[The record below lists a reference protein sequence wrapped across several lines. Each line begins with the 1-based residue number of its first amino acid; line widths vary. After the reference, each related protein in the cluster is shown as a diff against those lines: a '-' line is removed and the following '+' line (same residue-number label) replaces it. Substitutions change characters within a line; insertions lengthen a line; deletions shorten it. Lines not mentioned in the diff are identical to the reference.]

1 MQQLPPELTRIP
13 LTALDVLRFLGRSQT
28 DGVDKDTLAQG
39 TGLSDIGVGKA
50 IRGLVTK
57 GYLNMDNYV
66 YFLTEK
72 GRQAINDVLA
82 YDAAH
87 QQGGSQERQHHGL
100 QADLVAVAPQ
110 SLGTR
115 KPGRIQIG
123 LDKLSGVQEAVQLL
137 LRFSSI
143 GGSLN
148 RGDAT
153 LTIEPGRV
161 PAPISVDVTP
171 DGSYNAVRVRVEGLQ
186 MLDMDEVHP
195 AGGIFFDIPVS
206 QASTNVQAWCGTLHL
221 QP

>member
-13 LTALDVLRFLGRSQT
+13 TTALDVLRFLGHSQLEAA
-28 DGVDKDTLAQG
+28 DKDTIAEG

-66 YFLTEK
+66 YFLSEK
-72 GRQAINDVLA
+72 GRQAVKDVLA

-87 QQGGSQERQHHGL
+87 GHRTTSATQVQTLH
-100 QADLVAVAPQ
+100 ADLVAVAPE
-110 SLGTR
+110 SLEAQ
-115 KPGRIQIG
+115 KPTSLRVG
-123 LDKLSGVQEAVQLL
+123 LSNVSGVQNTVQLM
-137 LRFSSI
+137 LRFSSL
-143 GGSLN
+143 GGTLS

-153 LTIEPGRV
+153 LNLEPGQ
-161 PAPISVDVTP
+161 PSAPIRLEITP
-171 DGSYNAVRVRVEGLQ
+171 DGKYDAVRVRVEGIQL
-186 MLDMDEVHP
+186 LDMDEVHP

-206 QASTNVQAWCGTLHL
+206 QASNTMQAWYGTLHL